1 MERIPVKGSTLMK
14 VRGNGQPGF
23 LPLPYDT
30 AGNLFSGAAGRLRCK
45 VIRHP
50 VNDEKSSDDNNAVG
64 LIYAA
69 LENALHVRKVPCTIS
84 CKTQCI

>member
-1 MERIPVKGSTLMK
+1 MERIPVKGYTLMK
-14 VRGNGQPGF
+14 VRGKRTTRFPS
-23 LPLPYDT
+23 LT
-30 AGNLFSGAAGRLRCK
+30 AGNPFSGAAGRLRCK

-64 LIYAA
+64 LIYAT

>member
-14 VRGNGQPGF
+14 VRGKR
-23 LPLPYDT
+23 T
-30 AGNLFSGAAGRLRCK
+30 AGRLRCK